1 MKSSFGGQVIW
12 YLHTISHAYI
22 CSTYHCTIL
31 DWEWIDFNS
40 PFWYFLLYNTSRI
53 KLCLFSSHQQMPLQT
68 FSVPQP
74 LQALLNSFAAWDNC
88 LLQNYAFPLADKDP
102 VMPVTKTISHLY
114 GSMKDK
120 ISLQWTST
128 LKTAF
133 IFKFFFVSGFSGID
147 GVVFILGI
155 AIKEAPNI

>member
-1 MKSSFGGQVIW
+1 
-12 YLHTISHAYI
+12 
-22 CSTYHCTIL
+22 
-31 DWEWIDFNS
+31 
-40 PFWYFLLYNTSRI
+40 
-53 KLCLFSSHQQMPLQT
+53 MPLQT
-68 FSVPQP
+68 FLVPQP

-88 LLQNYAFPLADKDP
+88 LLQSYAIPLADKDAI
-102 VMPVTKTISHLY
+102 MPVTKTISHLY

-133 IFKFFFVSGFSGID
+133 IFKFCFVSGFSGID

-155 AIKEAPNI
+155 AIKDAPNT